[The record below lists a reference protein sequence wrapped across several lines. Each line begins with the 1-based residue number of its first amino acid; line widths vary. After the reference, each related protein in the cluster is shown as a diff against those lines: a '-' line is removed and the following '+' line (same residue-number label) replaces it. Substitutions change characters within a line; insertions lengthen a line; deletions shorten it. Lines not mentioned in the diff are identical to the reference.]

1 MSSDSLTLGRK
12 LTDNYGA
19 LWAVLLR
26 DNIQCLLSLLLL
38 LLLLLL
44 VLLVLVFV

>member
-38 LLLLLL
+38 LLLLL